1 MRGRFERMIRGVQA
15 KIVAAVE
22 EVDGRE
28 FRQDAWTRP
37 AGGGGIT
44 RVLQEGN
51 VWEKAGVAVSVVY
64 GSMPAEAYRVAV
76 GKDIPYGKVSRLGW
90 AACLSTARLVLRQ
103 LGVVA
108 GVCLPLLAGYQ
119 QGGPI
124 SSSSTAPA
132 CLLALSLLQDDHVPF
147 FAAGVSSV
155 MHPYNPHC
163 PTLHFNY
170 R

>member
-15 KIVAAVE
+15 KVVAAVQ
-22 EVDGRE
+22 EVDGGE

-76 GKDIPYGKVSRLGW
+76 GKDIPFGKVGGLLGRWAAAGQGW
-90 AACLSTARLVLRQ
+90 AAGQLQAGAGAGLDWLCSWGRWPMSTYVR
-103 LGVVA
+103 
-108 GVCLPLLAGYQ
+108 
-119 QGGPI
+119 
-124 SSSSTAPA
+124 
-132 CLLALSLLQDDHVPF
+132 
-147 FAAGVSSV
+147 
-155 MHPYNPHC
+155 
-163 PTLHFNY
+163 
-170 R
+170 

>member
-15 KIVAAVE
+15 KVVAAVQ
-22 EVDGRE
+22 EVDGKE

-64 GSMPAEAYRVAV
+64 GSMSAEAYRVAV
-76 GKDIPYGKVSRLGW
+76 GKDIPYGKVRGLGW
-90 AACLSTARLVLRQ
+90 AALPGSCGLGGAGLGRQAIGSGGRRVFACSSRASFGSTL
-103 LGVVA
+103 
-108 GVCLPLLAGYQ
+108 
-119 QGGPI
+119 
-124 SSSSTAPA
+124 TAPA
-132 CLLALSLLQDDHVPF
+132 RLPAGCHCRMTACPSSLP
-147 FAAGVSSV
+147 ASA
-155 MHPYNPHC
+155 
-163 PTLHFNY
+163 

>member
-15 KIVAAVE
+15 KVVAAVE
-22 EVDGRE
+22 EVDGKE

-76 GKDIPYGKVSRLGW
+76 GKDIPFGKVRGLGW
-90 AACLSTARLVLRQ
+90 AGGQLRAGLGGAGLGRQ

-108 GVCLPLLAGYQ
+108 GEGFARSSGASVGSASRFQQPLLV
-119 QGGPI
+119 
-124 SSSSTAPA
+124 
-132 CLLALSLLQDDHVPF
+132 CLLA
-147 FAAGVSSV
+147 ATAG
-155 MHPYNPHC
+155 
-163 PTLHFNY
+163 
-170 R
+170 

>member
-15 KIVAAVE
+15 KVVAAVQ
-22 EVDGRE
+22 EVDGKE

-76 GKDIPYGKVSRLGW
+76 GKDIPYGKVRGLGW
-90 AACLSTARLVLRQ
+90 AGLGCAAGQLR
-103 LGVVA
+103 A
-108 GVCLPLLAGYQ
+108 GRGGAGQAGSWEWWPESVCLL
-119 QGGPI
+119 
-124 SSSSTAPA
+124 
-132 CLLALSLLQDDHVPF
+132 
-147 FAAGVSSV
+147 
-155 MHPYNPHC
+155 
-163 PTLHFNY
+163 
-170 R
+170 